1 MAENTEKRLPKN
13 PVKFDIQLSND
24 QKEAKDKIL
33 MHPVNFVLGK
43 PGSGKTLLAT
53 QIALDKF
60 FRREINKIVITR
72 PMVATE
78 EMGFLPGTFEEKLEP
93 WIVPIKDNI
102 SKAYAKQSAVE
113 RLYSDKSV
121 ELVSLAHFRGRT
133 FDDAICIIDEF
144 QNLTRE
150 QLSMCISRLG
160 KNTIMIFTGD
170 ENQIDLKN
178 KEQSAI
184 KLVPVVDQSKYVNCV
199 RLSTNHRH
207 EALDDIFKYL
217 YPNSL

>member
-1 MAENTEKRLPKN
+1 MAENTEKRVPKN

-24 QKEAKDKIL
+24 QKEAKEKIL
-33 MHPVNFVLGK
+33 AHPVNFILGK

-78 EMGFLPGTFEEKLEP
+78 EMGFLPGTLEEKLEP

-102 SKAYAKQSAVE
+102 TKAYSKQSAVE
-113 RLYSDKSV
+113 RLYTDKSV
-121 ELVSLAHFRGRT
+121 ELVTLAHFRGRT
-133 FDDAICIIDEF
+133 FDDSVCIIDEF

-170 ENQIDLKN
+170 QNQIDLRQ
-178 KEQSAI
+178 KEQSAFHVI
-184 KLVPVVDQSKYVNCV
+184 SVINQSKYVNCV
-199 RLSTNHRH
+199 TLSTNHRH
-207 EALDDIFKYL
+207 EALEDIFKYL
-217 YPNSL
+217 YPS

>member
-144 QNLTRE
+144 QNLTKE

-170 ENQIDLKN
+170 ENQIDLKH
-178 KEQSAI
+178 
-184 KLVPVVDQSKYVNCV
+184 DQSKYVNCV

>member
-1 MAENTEKRLPKN
+1 MAENTEKRIPKN
-13 PVKFDIQLSND
+13 PVKFDVQLSND

-33 MHPVNFVLGK
+33 SHPVNFIFGK

-78 EMGFLPGTFEEKLEP
+78 EMGFLPGTIEEKLEP

-102 SKAYAKQSAVE
+102 AKAYSKQSAVE
-113 RLYSDKSV
+113 RLYTDKSV

-133 FDDAICIIDEF
+133 FDDSVCIIDEF
-144 QNLTRE
+144 QNLTKE

-170 ENQIDLKN
+170 ENQIDLRN

-184 KLVPVVDQSKYVNCV
+184 KVVPIINQSRYVNCV
-199 RLSTNHRH
+199 TLTTNHRH

-217 YPNSL
+217 YPNS

>member
-78 EMGFLPGTFEEKLEP
+78 EMGFLPGTFEEKLDP

-102 SKAYAKQSAVE
+102 AKAYAKQSAVE

-170 ENQIDLKN
+170 ENQIDLKH
-178 KEQSAI
+178 K
-184 KLVPVVDQSKYVNCV
+184 D
-199 RLSTNHRH
+199 
-207 EALDDIFKYL
+207 L
-217 YPNSL
+217 YCAQKTK